1 LKVNPSATIF
11 GHKGPTIFTST
22 ADEYELLGI
31 GNAKIFELL
40 LSLQMAFGS
49 YEVGVIQRTP
59 IPNIKNIDSTFR
71 SNVKKIVGIK
81 FHINTHEETC
91 HQFVLPVLIHYKKNT
106 LFDSATIW
114 EKMVVD
120 LENQVQKIQN
130 DIDSIAYECYKISQT
145 EREKINR
152 SLVDRPLPLSN
163 VILPFPFETN
173 NLLSYLF
180 GILFGRWDIRYAT
193 GEKQLP
199 ELPDPFA
206 PLPACSPGMLQGEDG
221 LPRIEAPPGYTLKI
235 DDDGILVDDEY
246 HPEDIITRLREVLT
260 LIWGEKADSIEREA
274 CEILGVKLLR
284 DYFRKPGAGGF
295 WDSHVKRYSKSRRK
309 APIYWLLQ
317 SSKRNY
323 GLWIYYHRLTPD
335 TLFRALERYVK
346 PKIQMEETRLAEMQ
360 SELKNAGTGG
370 AVVKKLEK
378 AVEKQELFVGE
389 LSDFKEKLERAASLF
404 LEPDLDDGVVLTI
417 APLHELV
424 PWKEAG
430 AYWDELLEGKYE
442 WSSIGKQMREKG
454 MVKE

>member
-1 LKVNPSATIF
+1 MNSSIF
-11 GHKGPTIFTST
+11 
-22 ADEYELLGI
+22 
-31 GNAKIFELL
+31 NALINITLARVDL
-40 LSLQMAFGS
+40 AQS
-49 YEVGVIQRTP
+49 YEVGLIQLMP
-59 IPNIKNIDSTFR
+59 IPKINEKQRLKLIPLIKKAIKIKILLAR
-71 SNVKKIVGIK
+71 SNEVN
-81 FHINTHEETC
+81 H
-91 HQFVLPVLIHYKKNT
+91 
-106 LFDSATIW
+106 LFISPTQ
-114 EKMVVD
+114 
-120 LENQVQKIQN
+120 L
-130 DIDSIAYECYKISQT
+130 SILD
-145 EREKINR
+145 RKINSWLQTGIDVFNKDNAEFKTIETEIDAISYDLYGINEDKR
-152 SLVDRPLPLSN
+152 NKIEDSLTIPPSALGGIDVDPQIS
-163 VILPFPFETN
+163 VFSV
-173 NLLSYLF
+173 LSYLL
-180 GILFGRWDIRYAT
+180 GSLFGRWDIRYAT
-193 GEKQLP
+193 GKKQPP

-221 LPRIEAPPGYTLKI
+221 LPLIEAPPGYPLKI

-260 LIWGEKADSIEREA
+260 LLWGEKADSIEREA

-323 GLWIYYHRLTPD
+323 ALWIYYHRLTPD

-360 SELKNAGTGG
+360 SGLKNAGTGG
-370 AVVKKLEK
+370 AAVKKLEK

-430 AYWDELLEGKYE
+430 TYWDELLEGKYE
-442 WSSIGKQMREKG
+442 WSSIGKQMREKW